1 MQVEKSSR
9 LAGKTVAQ
17 VGLDKLPGLFLV
29 SIDHLLRVPDSQPPI
44 EYLTTIPFT
53 FELSEDDVLLF
64 SGSAN
69 SVGNLRTIPGL
80 SLLEKVM
87 KMTDK
92 ASDRLWLKPLCP
104 ATVL

>member
-53 FELSEDDVLLF
+53 YELSEFVLRLCKFCRKFADDPWPEF
-64 SGSAN
+64 A
-69 SVGNLRTIPGL
+69 
-80 SLLEKVM
+80 
-87 KMTDK
+87 
-92 ASDRLWLKPLCP
+92 
-104 ATVL
+104 